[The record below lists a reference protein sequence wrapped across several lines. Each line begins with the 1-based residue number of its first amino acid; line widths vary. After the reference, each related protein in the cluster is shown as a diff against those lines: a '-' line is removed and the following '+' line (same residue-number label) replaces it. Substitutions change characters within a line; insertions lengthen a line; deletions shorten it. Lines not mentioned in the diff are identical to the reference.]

1 VNYNEH
7 RNRKDLKSGRGW
19 IYFIVGCLVALF
31 LGGAV
36 RVALSP
42 KRIQNE
48 IAARLERAKVN
59 VAIDGLQV
67 SLNDGI
73 WPRFGFVASRTSITP
88 KATCESWSEI
98 IVENLYLPLGWN
110 EDKLAFRTLEAGE
123 VQIRMRAQP
132 CEQQAANV
140 APTVKGTA
148 ETSELTTLS
157 DRWRNEVTNFKKYL
171 NQVKIH
177 KVKLLTVDGKEF
189 AFQNV
194 DLNASQW
201 PVKLNLDW
209 MLSGVGW
216 IQVLLR
222 GHEKLMEMEFNS
234 AVKEGQAKGSARLDL
249 EQGNLTSDL
258 DIQHWPLQ
266 HLVDQARMWGAVID
280 FAPKSTWL
288 TCHIGTQTSWT
299 LLNQSLLNFDQCLIN
314 GSLGTVHVEDL
325 KLRAGEI
332 SKVSPFRLIVEKLD
346 VRHLLQSIGR
356 EGLSG
361 VSTEFGWLTGA
372 IDVNSWSDFSWKGK
386 LNDAVLHFS
395 NGGQRAYQK
404 ISSVALNMQLRDE
417 KLNGLLYNFI
427 LDQGEIQGQI
437 RIDLTKDAR
446 NGDLRVQLPSI
457 DFSKDVQKIMIDGQF
472 KRLSIE
478 GQMRIENGSV
488 VNWAGDINAERIE
501 SSFLTAQVI
510 RMKSDF
516 ADQKLSARASVNQI
530 NVRSSQRLYDRFKET
545 FVSTG
550 AEGDI
555 GFKSLSAKL
564 VVDRSGL
571 QWSQMFA
578 HNATR
583 AINGYGFWQFAGPVS
598 GEIKLDS
605 DVKRKVKWLV
615 KGTSQ
620 DWQLVK
626 AGVDGAIRD

>member
-1 VNYNEH
+1 MSYSEH
-7 RNRKDLKSGRGW
+7 RHRKDLKSGRGW

-31 LGGAV
+31 IGGAV

-73 WPRFGFVASRTSITP
+73 WPRFGFVAGRIAITP
-88 KATCESWSEI
+88 KTHCESWSEI
-98 IVENLYLPLGWN
+98 TVENLYLPLSWN
-110 EDKLAFRTLEAGE
+110 ENKLAFRTLEADE
-123 VQIRMRAQP
+123 VQIRMRAEP
-132 CEQQAANV
+132 CRLEANV
-140 APTVKGTA
+140 APAVRGTA
-148 ETSELTTLS
+148 ESSELTTLA

-171 NQVKIH
+171 SQVKIH
-177 KVKLLTVDGKEF
+177 KVKLISADEKEF

-194 DLNASQW
+194 DLNAVEW
-201 PVKLNLDW
+201 PVKLHMDW

-216 IQVLLR
+216 IQILLR
-222 GHEKLMEMEFNS
+222 GHEKLMEMQFNS
-234 AVKEGQAKGSARLDL
+234 AVKEGQAKGFARMDL

-266 HLVDQARMWGAVID
+266 HLVDQARMWGAVVD

-288 TCHIGTQTSWT
+288 SCHIGTQTTWT
-299 LLNQSLLNFDQCLIN
+299 SLNQATLNFDQCAVS
-314 GSLGTVHVEDL
+314 GSLGTIQVEDL
-325 KLRAGEI
+325 KMRVGEI
-332 SKVSPFRLIVEKLD
+332 ARTSPFRLIVEKLD

-404 ISSVALNMQLRDE
+404 ISSVALNLQLRDE
-417 KLNGLLYNFI
+417 KLNGLLYNFV
-427 LDQGEIQGQI
+427 LDQGEIQGQV
-437 RIDLTKDAR
+437 RIDLSKDAR
-446 NGDLRVQLPSI
+446 NGVLRVQLPSI
-457 DFSKDVQKIMIDGQF
+457 DFNKDVQKIMIDGQF
-472 KRLSIE
+472 KHLSIE
-478 GQMRIENGSV
+478 GQMHVENGAV
-488 VNWAGDINAERIE
+488 KNWAGDIHADRID
-501 SSFLTAQVI
+501 SSFLTAQGI

-516 ADQKLSARASVNQI
+516 VDQKLSARASVNQ
-530 NVRSSQRLYDRFKET
+530 VTARSSHRLYERFKQT
-545 FVSTG
+545 FMSSG

-555 GFKSLSAKL
+555 NFKSLSAKL
-564 VVDRSGL
+564 VVDRNGL
-571 QWSQMFA
+571 QWSQLFA
-578 HNATR
+578 LNVSHTVK
-583 AINGYGFWQFAGPVS
+583 GYGFWQFAGPVS
-598 GEIKLDS
+598 GEIKLDA
-605 DVKRKVKWLV
+605 DAKRKWLV

-626 AGVDGAIRD
+626 AGLDGSIRD